1 METPMDYEG
10 PQLEVLVRDTK
21 QDNTP
26 QIIEKVLSYVKGSP
40 AKVGIYL
47 KDKIDGDMTQATIN
61 AIDQKGF
68 QKVEMKDF
76 MDKVHQIKIP

>member
-1 METPMDYEG
+1 MEVPMDYEG
-10 PQLEVLVRDTK
+10 PSMEVLVRDTK
-21 QDNTP
+21 QDNTA
-26 QIIEKVLSYVKGSP
+26 QIIEKVLSFVKGSP

-47 KDKIDGDMTQATIN
+47 KDKVDGDLTQATMD

-76 MDKVHQIKIP
+76 MDKVH